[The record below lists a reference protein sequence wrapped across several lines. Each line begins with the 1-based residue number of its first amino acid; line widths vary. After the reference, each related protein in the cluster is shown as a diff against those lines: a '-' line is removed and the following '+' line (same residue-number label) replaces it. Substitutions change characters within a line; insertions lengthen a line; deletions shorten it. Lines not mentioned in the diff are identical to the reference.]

1 MYRAVFAGVLLALG
15 ASDGNA
21 QITTYVPPPRPVEP
35 SRQAV
40 VADSVRRDS
49 IEQASM
55 KNMKAWVD
63 SAAGVAVPA
72 HVGDSTASPPPPV
85 PVPGPTAAPPVTTT
99 FENGAVAPATAS
111 RLPAL
116 SLFGVLGVLFGA
128 LLLARRHRG

>member
-1 MYRAVFAGVLLALG
+1 MYRAVFAGVLLALS

-21 QITTYVPPPRPVEP
+21 QITTFVPPPRPVEP
-35 SRQAV
+35 SRQAL
-40 VADSVRRDS
+40 VADSLRRDS

-63 SAAGVAVPA
+63 SAAGVSVPA
-72 HVGDSTASPPPPV
+72 HVGDSTATPPPPV
-85 PVPGPTAAPPVTTT
+85 PVPAPTTPEPPVTTT

-116 SLFGVLGVLFGA
+116 SLFGVLSVLFGA
-128 LLLARRHRG
+128 LLLARRHR